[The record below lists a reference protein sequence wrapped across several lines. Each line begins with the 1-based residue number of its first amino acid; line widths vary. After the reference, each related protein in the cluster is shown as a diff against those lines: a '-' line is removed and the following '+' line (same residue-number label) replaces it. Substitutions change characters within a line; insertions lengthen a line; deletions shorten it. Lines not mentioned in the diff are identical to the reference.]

1 MLPGWLLVGL
11 DYLLHAAEGAM
22 VAVAMLCRALL
33 WHAVLWLCRLM
44 LYCALTGQLIDKSV
58 DAVKKHMK
66 GKKFERAKGGALG
79 FWGGGVR
86 GGLRMGMR
94 QV

>member
-1 MLPGWLLVGL
+1 
-11 DYLLHAAEGAM
+11 
-22 VAVAMLCRALL
+22 
-33 WHAVLWLCRLM
+33 M

-79 FWGGGVR
+79 FLGGGVVR